1 MIYYIY
7 ILQSE
12 VDGSYYIGQTNNL
25 EDRLRRHNEG
35 RSNYTRSKKPWKLV
49 YTEKFN
55 SRKEAVRRE
64 VEIKSK
70 KRRFFIEQLIALN
83 DLKKNIDSD

>member
-1 MIYYIY
+1 VIYYIY

-12 VDGSYYIGQTNNL
+12 VDSSYYIGQTNNL
-25 EDRLRRHNEG
+25 DDRLRRHNEG

-49 YTEKFN
+49 YTEKFD

-64 VEIKSK
+64 TEIKSK
-70 KRRFFIEQLIALN
+70 KSRAFIEQLIAMN
-83 DLKKNIDSD
+83 DLKKNAGG